1 MSCKYILGKK
11 YKLQSNKFKNLF
23 DYEERYI
30 DSKQNLNKI
39 LDYYINLVLDINNK
53 AIKLIIIYYE
63 DYIFFVFKYPNVRM
77 DEVSFF
83 KVLDKISVPQEESYH
98 LNFSISSEV
107 FNLPFS
113 LPLYL
118 NT

>member
-1 MSCKYILGKK
+1 MSCKYILGEKNTN
-11 YKLQSNKFKNLF
+11 YNQINFKNLF

-63 DYIFFVFKYPNVRM
+63 DYIFFV
-77 DEVSFF
+77 
-83 KVLDKISVPQEESYH
+83 L
-98 LNFSISSEV
+98 
-107 FNLPFS
+107 
-113 LPLYL
+113 
-118 NT
+118 